1 MQTRILDYVVVKIDT
16 NMRSATEGIQ
26 KLFYLGSVI
35 TYIPYIRV
43 ILGLYRQ
50 GSQGPQQYR
59 GLLDIT
65 VDSLKIT
72 DISCKK

>member
-35 TYIPYIRV
+35 TYIPV

-65 VDSLKIT
+65 VDS
-72 DISCKK
+72 